1 MEKDIDKIAKYR
13 YTDIDN
19 PRMKEGRKGVFFM
32 SKISVIGAG
41 SVGATVANDL
51 MIQGVASEIVLIDIN
66 KKKAIG
72 EALDIYQGAPFHSPA
87 IVRSGDYE
95 DAAGSDIVVIT
106 CGMARKPGMT
116 RLDLAQTNVN
126 ILKDVARN
134 VVKYASNAVYVIV
147 SNPVDILTYVFTKI
161 SGLPERQIIGSG
173 TILDTSRLQSELA
186 KRFHISPKNVH
197 AHVYGEHG
205 DSSFVPWSLVHI
217 ANNHVDAYKESSP
230 DRDRIDW
237 NQDYEDVEQFVKKSG
252 GMIIENKGAT
262 FYAVAMSVCH
272 ICKCIFSGAGTALT
286 VSTMMHGEYGVSD
299 VCLSV
304 LSLVD
309 RDGVR
314 GKILNKLTDEEVQKL
329 QRSAEKLKSVIDQI
343 EF

>member
-1 MEKDIDKIAKYR
+1 M
-13 YTDIDN
+13 T
-19 PRMKEGRKGVFFM
+19 M
-32 SKISVIGAG
+32 SKITVIGAG
-41 SVGATVANDL
+41 SVGATVAHDL
-51 MIQGVASEIVLIDIN
+51 MIQGVASEIVLVDIN

-87 IVRSGDYE
+87 IVRPGDYE
-95 DAAGSDIVVIT
+95 DAEGSDIVVIT
-106 CGMARKPGMT
+106 CGIARKPGMT

-126 ILKDVARN
+126 ILKDVTAN
-134 VVKYASNAVYVIV
+134 VVKYAPKAVYVIV

-161 SGLPERQIIGSG
+161 SGLPENQIIGSG

-205 DSSFVPWSLVHI
+205 DTQFVPWSLVHI

-230 DRDRIDW
+230 DRNRIDW
-237 NQDYEDVEQFVKKSG
+237 NQDYDEVEEFVKKSG
-252 GMIIENKGAT
+252 GKIIENKGAT

-286 VSTMMHGEYGVSD
+286 VSTMMHGEYGVED

-309 RDGVR
+309 ENGVR
-314 GKILNKLTDEEVQKL
+314 GKILNKLTAEEEQKL
-329 QRSAEKLKSVIDQI
+329 HISAEKLKSVIAQL
-343 EF
+343 EL

>member
-1 MEKDIDKIAKYR
+1 
-13 YTDIDN
+13 
-19 PRMKEGRKGVFFM
+19 M

-41 SVGATVANDL
+41 NVGATVANDL
-51 MIQGVASEIVLIDIN
+51 MIQGVASEIVLVDVN
-66 KKKAIG
+66 KKKALG

-87 IVRSGDYE
+87 IVRAGDYPAIE
-95 DAAGSDIVVIT
+95 GSDIVVIT

-126 ILKDVARN
+126 ILKDVAEN
-134 VVKYASNAVYVIV
+134 CVAHAPDAIYVIV
-147 SNPVDILTYVFTKI
+147 SNPVDILTYVFYKI

-217 ANNHVDAYKESSP
+217 ANNHVDAYKDSSP
-230 DRDRIDW
+230 DKDRIHW
-237 NQDYEDVEQFVKKSG
+237 NQDYDEVEAYVKKSG
-252 GMIIENKGAT
+252 GKIIENKGAT

-272 ICKCIFSGAGTALT
+272 ICKAIYAGAGTALT
-286 VSTMMHGEYGVSD
+286 VSTPMHGEYGVED
-299 VCLSV
+299 VCLST
-304 LSLVD
+304 LCLVD
-309 RDGVR
+309 RSGVR
-314 GKILNKLTDEEVQKL
+314 GKILNKLTDVEV
-329 QRSAEKLKSVIDQI
+329 EKLHISANKLKEVLDQI
-343 EF
+343 TY

>member
-1 MEKDIDKIAKYR
+1 
-13 YTDIDN
+13 
-19 PRMKEGRKGVFFM
+19 M

-51 MIQGVASEIVLIDIN
+51 MIQGVASEIVLVDIN
-66 KKKAIG
+66 KKKAVG

-87 IVRSGDYE
+87 IVRAGDYPAIE
-95 DAAGSDIVVIT
+95 GSDIVVIT

-126 ILKDVARN
+126 ILKDVAAN
-134 VVKYASNAVYVIV
+134 CVAHAPNAIYVIV
-147 SNPVDILTYVFTKI
+147 SNPVDILTYVFYKI
-161 SGLPERQIIGSG
+161 SGLPENQIIGSG

-230 DRDRIDW
+230 DKDRIHW
-237 NQDYEDVEQFVKKSG
+237 NQDYDEVEEFVKKSG
-252 GMIIENKGAT
+252 SKIIENKGAT

-272 ICKCIFSGAGTALT
+272 ICKAIYAGAGTALSI
-286 VSTMMHGEYGVSD
+286 STPMHGQYGVED
-299 VCLSV
+299 VCLST
-304 LSLVD
+304 LCLVD
-309 RDGVR
+309 RNGVR
-314 GKILNKLTDEEVQKL
+314 GKIMNKLTDEEVAKL
-329 QRSAEKLKSVIDQI
+329 HRSADKLKEVLSQI
-343 EF
+343 TF